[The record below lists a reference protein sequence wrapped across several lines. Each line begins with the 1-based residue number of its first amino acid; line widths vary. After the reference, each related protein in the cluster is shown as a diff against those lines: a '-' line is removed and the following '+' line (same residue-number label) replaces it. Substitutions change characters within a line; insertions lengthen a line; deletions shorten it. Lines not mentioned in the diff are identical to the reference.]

1 MAAFFALLA
10 GLAIGCFAGM
20 FIVGVMIGALKS
32 FRKFIMDMCIEAENE
47 DF

>member
-20 FIVGVMIGALKS
+20 FIVGIMIGSIKI
-32 FRKFIMDMCIEAENE
+32 FRKYIMELCIEAENE

>member
-20 FIVGVMIGALKS
+20 FIVGVMIGALKP
-32 FRKFIMDMCIEAENE
+32 FRKMIMDLCMMAENE